1 MNRTTPFFI
10 CGPCVAE
17 SESLLMN
24 TAEELKKISEK
35 LGVRVVFKSSYD
47 KANRTALSSRRGPGM
62 DEALKMLERV
72 KNTYSLEILTDVH
85 ESIQVKSV
93 AEVAD
98 ILQIPAFL
106 SRQTDLIWA
115 AAGTGKKINI
125 KKGQFMAPED
135 MQYAVEKAHK
145 GGASEVWQTERGSSF
160 GYHDLVVDF
169 RGLPVMKQFGPVVFD
184 ATHSVQKPAGAGGVS
199 GGNRE
204 MAIYLAKAA
213 AAVGVDGFFAET
225 HPDPDQA
232 WSDGPNMIHLH
243 KMEEF
248 ISEILRIH
256 FASEN

>member
-1 MNRTTPFFI
+1 
-10 CGPCVAE
+10 
-17 SESLLMN
+17 
-24 TAEELKKISEK
+24 
-35 LGVRVVFKSSYD
+35 
-47 KANRTALSSRRGPGM
+47 
-62 DEALKMLERV
+62 EALKMLERV
-72 KNTYSLEILTDVH
+72 KNTYSLEIHTDVH

-106 SRQTDLIWA
+106 SRQTDLSWA

-204 MAIYLAKAA
+204 MAIYLAK
-213 AAVGVDGFFAET
+213 
-225 HPDPDQA
+225 
-232 WSDGPNMIHLH
+232 
-243 KMEEF
+243 
-248 ISEILRIH
+248 
-256 FASEN
+256 